1 MTMLFFDRV
10 PVAPLRGPDE
20 LLASGE
26 YQHLYCNQLLLPS
39 QLAKPV
45 I

>member
-1 MTMLFFDRV
+1 MAVLFFDRE
-10 PVAPLRGPDE
+10 PFNLRGPDE
-20 LLASGE
+20 LPAPGE